1 MFKASVTFHQ
11 PIQNILPRV
20 TKRWMTQVM
29 RQSYSFRK
37 VFIKLKGFTN
47 RTGNLR
53 DFKGV
58 GKTSSVIIA
67 FMVDEY
73 LGFIFQPS
81 ECRCVDDSIAVSLKP
96 SPNLMFLFPML
107 ASFALS
113 AFHRVGGQGLNFKL
127 FEILPLDQNAT

>member
-1 MFKASVTFHQ
+1 
-11 PIQNILPRV
+11 
-20 TKRWMTQVM
+20 MTQVM

-96 SPNLMFLFPML
+96 GSVLMFLFLML
-107 ASFALS
+107 ASFTLS
-113 AFHRVGGQGLNFKL
+113 AFHCVGSKGVGFKL